1 MKPSP
6 GVMIEDMGDKM
17 TLNGIDNGRLMFNNV
32 RIKRENMLN
41 ALCDV
46 DSNGVFKSDIKK
58 NSARFFKV
66 TDRLLSGRLC
76 IAVMSL
82 SAQKRALH
90 AAVRYA
96 Q

>member
-1 MKPSP
+1 MTASP
-6 GVMIEDMGDKM
+6 GVFIEDMGDKM
-17 TLNGIDNGRLMFNNV
+17 SVNGVDNGRLMFNNV

-46 DSNGVFKSDIKK
+46 TPEGVFTSDIKK

-76 IAVMSL
+76 IACMTVS
-82 SAQKRALH
+82 S
-90 AAVRYA
+90 
-96 Q
+96 